1 MTKQSDYWVV
11 SFKILAVIYNS
22 GDFIIKSVKRFSG
35 IIDLLNT
42 VRVIVKSIKLKAILS
57 ILTTFKKCRVILSQ
71 HKRHMSRR

>member
-42 VRVIVKSIKLKAILS
+42 VRVMVKTIKVKGY
-57 ILTTFKKCRVILSQ
+57 FEYCCYF
-71 HKRHMSRR
+71 